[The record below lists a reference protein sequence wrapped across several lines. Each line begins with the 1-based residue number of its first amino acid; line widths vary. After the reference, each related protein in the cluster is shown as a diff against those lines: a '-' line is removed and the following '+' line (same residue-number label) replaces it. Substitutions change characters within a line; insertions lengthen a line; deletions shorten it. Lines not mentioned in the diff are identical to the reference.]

1 MKKYFLAIL
10 MALMLLL
17 VACNTPQAVEDAADT
32 ASEAVEE
39 AADAVEETVE
49 EAVEEVEE
57 VMAELECTDALGCV
71 EVEAGDPINIAY
83 MIVTSGAV
91 AFLGEDQVGGIEI
104 AIDDRGGELL
114 GREIELTG

>member
-1 MKKYFLAIL
+1 MNLKRLFYVLS
-10 MALMLLL
+10 MLLL
-17 VACNTPQAVEDAADT
+17 AAALAACNTPEAVEEAADT

-49 EAVEEVEE
+49 EAVEEVVE
-57 VMAELECTDALGCV
+57 VMAELVCSDAIGCV

-104 AIDDRGGELL
+104 AIDDRGG
-114 GREIELTG
+114 